1 MEIPRGEILRFGPV
15 TIKVHVPAATTGGV
29 FSVLEELPPMTDTP
43 AHVHANEDE
52 YFHAIEGEHVITVG
66 DREHRLGPGE
76 GVFAPR
82 GVPHAQRRVEQGVGR
97 ILLVV
102 APGGL
107 EGFFGSLAAADADGR
122 LDDAAYAAASAK
134 YGITWL

>member
-1 MEIPRGEILRFGPV
+1 M
-15 TIKVHVPAATTGGV
+15 
-29 FSVLEELPPMTDTP
+29 PPMADTP

-52 YFHAIEGEHVITVG
+52 YFHSIEGEHVITVD

-82 GVPHAQRRVEQGVGR
+82 GVPHAQRRVQQGVGR
-97 ILLVV
+97 ILLVL

-107 EGFFGSLAAADADGR
+107 EGFFRSLAAADADGR